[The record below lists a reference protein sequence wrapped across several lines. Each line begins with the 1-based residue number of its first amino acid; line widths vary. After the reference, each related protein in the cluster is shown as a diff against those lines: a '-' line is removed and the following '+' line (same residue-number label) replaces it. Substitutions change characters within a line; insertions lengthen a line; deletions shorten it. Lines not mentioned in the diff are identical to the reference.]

1 MPRWRRPH
9 RRWYEARLKY
19 YRQFVSD
26 DVAEFMSWRVSKR
39 SRVAR
44 RAMRIM
50 RSAVRRQYEE
60 GLEDDPRYTWQDAID
75 DATTDILTRI
85 ETGDDVDWSLYYL
98 ASP

>member
-1 MPRWRRPH
+1 
-9 RRWYEARLKY
+9 
-19 YRQFVSD
+19 
-26 DVAEFMSWRVSKR
+26 
-39 SRVAR
+39 
-44 RAMRIM
+44 M

-60 GLEDDPRYTWQDAID
+60 GLEDDPQYTWQDAID